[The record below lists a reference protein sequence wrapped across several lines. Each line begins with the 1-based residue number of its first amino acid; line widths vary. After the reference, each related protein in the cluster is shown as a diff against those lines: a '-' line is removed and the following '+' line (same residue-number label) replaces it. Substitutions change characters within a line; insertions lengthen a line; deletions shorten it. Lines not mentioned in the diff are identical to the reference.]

1 MGIIWRRNFTSY
13 FEASGKR
20 SKQPQL
26 AVVRLSQDNGTKH
39 P

>member
-13 FEASGKR
+13 FEAASKR
-20 SKQPQL
+20 SKQPQF
-26 AVVRLSQDNGTKH
+26 AVVRFSQDNGTKH